1 MSGQKPQKARTMNSE
16 QTNAA
21 PEEGACPAPCYLV
34 VSVFDDGDR
43 CWNCISE
50 CATPE
55 EAISKS
61 NSLKRDR
68 DCVDATA
75 YCAVEIIEQVINRTP
90 HIYLKSTGSV
100 SDAEVHLEKWI
111 KTIDD
116 LTPREQMAAETG
128 FREAIITPP
137 LRWV

>member
-21 PEEGACPAPCYLV
+21 PEEGTCPAPCYLV

-61 NSLKRDR
+61 NSLKRDK

-75 YCAVEIIEQVINRTP
+75 DYAVEIIEQVINRTP

-100 SDAEVHLEKWI
+100 SDFDISTSNETKQLNER
-111 KTIDD
+111 
-116 LTPREQMAAETG
+116 PEAAERG
-128 FREAIITPP
+128 
-137 LRWV
+137 LK